1 MVTIAFGSVAASSA
15 IARGLVNGMTFFDTA
30 VGAACTSTAVASSI
44 RGSFGRGRTD
54 RGESRRWGWLMD
66 LRSRALQERSH
77 ARTHGTQLVHGSSSW
92 RLEQPGAALHH
103 GIRNVSPALGI
114 AHCPTGSIRTLPRSR
129 GAGIELADARSGG
142 APWFPIYLF
151 IFIVF
156 LNRYVFGLY
165 LTLVRRGQIDETVD
179 GYEPTV
185 TIVVP
190 LFNEGR
196 SIHDTIVSLVSLDYP
211 ADKLSVTVVD
221 DCSTDDSYDWA
232 CQAARLYPNV
242 RVLRNPHNMG
252 KRKGIN
258 RAVRDAT
265 SEIIV
270 SVDSDV
276 IIYPTALRELVAR
289 FAAPDIAAVG
299 GRVHVS
305 NPNENWLTRLQ
316 TIKYYFGQEHLK
328 NLERGLRSVMCL
340 SGCLTAYRRHVLLEL
355 EPILEDRNILGIP
368 IKYGEDRFLTH
379 QIVIHGYRTV
389 MTMKAM
395 CFTKA
400 ATTLRGY
407 FNQQLRWKRSNI
419 VDFLIGVGHA
429 WRLHPL
435 LCLQYLSMLLL
446 LLVYPFVIV
455 TNVQSGDFFELAT
468 FHLVLVGGLS
478 VVYYFAPSVRALP
491 PWLRV
496 HPIAFLP
503 MAVLMPV
510 AYLLLTPLGLF
521 TLDSS
526 SWETR
531 GHGGAAAV
539 PPPPSGAP

>member
-1 MVTIAFGSVAASSA
+1 M
-15 IARGLVNGMTFFDTA
+15 
-30 VGAACTSTAVASSI
+30 
-44 RGSFGRGRTD
+44 
-54 RGESRRWGWLMD
+54 E
-66 LRSRALQERSH
+66 
-77 ARTHGTQLVHGSSSW
+77 
-92 RLEQPGAALHH
+92 
-103 GIRNVSPALGI
+103 
-114 AHCPTGSIRTLPRSR
+114 
-129 GAGIELADARSGG
+129 
-142 APWFPIYLF
+142 FPVYLF

-165 LTLVRRGQIDETVD
+165 LTIVRKHVIDETIE

-185 TIVVP
+185 TVVVP

-196 SIHDTIVSLVSLDYP
+196 SIFDTIVSLVKLEYP
-211 ADKLSVTVVD
+211 ADKLTITVVD
-221 DCSTDDSYDWA
+221 DCSTDDSYEWA
-232 CQAARLYPNV
+232 CKAAALHSNV

-258 RAVRDAT
+258 HAVREAT
-265 SEIIV
+265 AEIIV

-276 IIYPTALRELVAR
+276 IIFPTALRELVAR
-289 FAAPDIAAVG
+289 FVSPEIAAVG

-340 SGCLTAYRRHVLLEL
+340 SGCLTAYRRHVLIEL
-355 EPILEDRNILGIP
+355 EPILENRNLLGVP

-379 QIVIHGYRTV
+379 QIVRRGYRTV

-400 ATTLRGY
+400 APTLRGY
-407 FNQQLRWKRSNI
+407 FQQQLRWKRSNI
-419 VDFLIGVGHA
+419 VDFIVGLPHA
-429 WRLHPL
+429 WKLHPL

-446 LLVYPFVIV
+446 LLVYPFIIAIHI
-455 TNVQSGDFFELAT
+455 QRGDFLELVT
-468 FHLVLVGGLS
+468 FHLAVIAGFGFI
-478 VVYYFAPSVRALP
+478 YYFAPSVRALP

-503 MAVLMPV
+503 MAVLMPI

-521 TLDSS
+521 TLDTS

-531 GHGGAAAV
+531 GHGATLAAAD
-539 PPPPSGAP
+539 PGAPR

>member
-1 MVTIAFGSVAASSA
+1 L
-15 IARGLVNGMTFFDTA
+15 LVCATYAVDT
-30 VGAACTSTAVASSI
+30 
-44 RGSFGRGRTD
+44 
-54 RGESRRWGWLMD
+54 
-66 LRSRALQERSH
+66 
-77 ARTHGTQLVHGSSSW
+77 
-92 RLEQPGAALHH
+92 
-103 GIRNVSPALGI
+103 
-114 AHCPTGSIRTLPRSR
+114 
-129 GAGIELADARSGG
+129 
-142 APWFPIYLF
+142 FPIYLF

-156 LNRYVFGLY
+156 LNRYVFGFY
-165 LTLVRRGQIDETVD
+165 LTIVRRSKIDETIE

-185 TIVVP
+185 TVVVP

-196 SIHDTIVSLVSLDYP
+196 SIYDTIVSLVQLDYP
-211 ADKLSVTVVD
+211 QDKLSVTVVD
-221 DCSTDDSYDWA
+221 DCSTDDSYEWA
-232 CQAARLYPNV
+232 CKAAAKYPNV
-242 RVLRNPHNMG
+242 RVLRNPVNVG

-258 RAVRDAT
+258 HAVREAT

-276 IIYPTALRELVAR
+276 IVYPTAIRELVKR
-289 FAAPDIAAVG
+289 FVSPEIAAVG

-305 NPNENWLTRLQ
+305 NPNQNWLTRLQ

-340 SGCLTAYRRHVLLEL
+340 SGCLTAYRRHVLMQL

-379 QIVIHGYRTV
+379 QIVKHGYRTV

-400 ATTLRGY
+400 AVTMQAY

-419 VDFLIGVGHA
+419 VDFIVGLGHA
-429 WRLHPL
+429 WTLHPL

-446 LLVYPFVIV
+446 LLVYPFVIFS
-455 TNVQSGDFFELAT
+455 NVQRGEFLDLAM
-468 FHLVLVGGLS
+468 FHVALTGGFATI
-478 VVYYFAPSVRALP
+478 YYFAPSVRALP

-510 AYLLLTPLGLF
+510 AYVLLTPLGLF
-521 TLDSS
+521 TLDSG

-531 GHGGAAAV
+531 GHSA
-539 PPPPSGAP
+539 PPLVRT

>member
-1 MVTIAFGSVAASSA
+1 M
-15 IARGLVNGMTFFDTA
+15 NTFP
-30 VGAACTSTAVASSI
+30 V
-44 RGSFGRGRTD
+44 
-54 RGESRRWGWLMD
+54 
-66 LRSRALQERSH
+66 
-77 ARTHGTQLVHGSSSW
+77 
-92 RLEQPGAALHH
+92 
-103 GIRNVSPALGI
+103 
-114 AHCPTGSIRTLPRSR
+114 
-129 GAGIELADARSGG
+129 
-142 APWFPIYLF
+142 YLF

-165 LTLVRRGQIDETVD
+165 LTIVRGKHLDRTVS
-179 GYEPTV
+179 GYEPTIS
-185 TIVVP
+185 IVVP

-196 SIHDTIVSLVSLDYP
+196 SIYDTIVSLVSLDYP
-211 ADKLSVTVVD
+211 KDKLEVTVVD
-221 DCSTDDSYDWA
+221 DCSTDDSYQWA
-232 CQAARLYPNV
+232 MKAAADYDNV
-242 RVLRNPHNMG
+242 RVLKNPFNMG

-258 RAVRDAT
+258 HAVREST

-276 IIYPTALRELVAR
+276 IVYPTALRELVAR
-289 FAAPDIAAVG
+289 FTGPEVAAVG

-328 NLERGLRSVMCL
+328 NLERSLDAVMCL
-340 SGCLTAYRRHVLLEL
+340 SGCLTAYRRTVLMEL
-355 EPILEDRNILGIP
+355 EPILENRNILGIP

-379 QIVIHGYRTV
+379 QIVKHGYKTR

-400 ATTLRGY
+400 APNLRAY

-419 VDFLIGVGHA
+419 VDFMIGMGTA
-429 WRLHPL
+429 WKLHPL

-446 LLVYPFVIV
+446 LMVYPFIIIAHLVA
-455 TNVQSGDFFELAT
+455 GDFFDLAT
-468 FHLVLVGGLS
+468 FHVVLIGGLS
-478 VVYYFAPSVRALP
+478 MIYHFAPSVRALP

-503 MAVLMPV
+503 MSVLMPV

-531 GHGGAAAV
+531 GHQGSPQPA
-539 PPPPSGAP
+539 GAPK